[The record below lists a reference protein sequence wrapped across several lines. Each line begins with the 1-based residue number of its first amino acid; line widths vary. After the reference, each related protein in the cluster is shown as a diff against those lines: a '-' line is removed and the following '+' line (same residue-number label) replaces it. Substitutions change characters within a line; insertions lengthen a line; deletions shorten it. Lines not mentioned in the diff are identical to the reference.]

1 MRKLHLGL
9 VQQLG
14 QLETRQ
20 GQIADAIIE
29 VKRRI
34 NILDEVTSWSMLGQE
49 ADQEFSQ
56 EEAPMEDLPQEEL
69 VQEELP
75 QQELFREEP
84 PQQELFQEEPSLVEP
99 PEEKAFQ
106 EDVFRYLDT
115 EGTDIQWVNR

>member
-20 GQIADAIIE
+20 SQIADAIIE

-34 NILDEVTSWSMLGQE
+34 AILDEVISWSMSELE

-56 EEAPMEDLPQEEL
+56 EEQSQEAIFHEEL
-69 VQEELP
+69 PSEEAFQEELP
-75 QQELFREEP
+75 QEEMFQEEFA
-84 PQQELFQEEPSLVEP
+84 QEEPSVEEP
-99 PEEKAFQ
+99 REEETFQ
-106 EDVFRYLDT
+106 TDEFRQLDT
-115 EGTDIQWVNR
+115 EGTEIEWVNR